1 MPRLALESMRRRV
14 VTPIL
19 IAFLVIGG
27 AAIAS
32 AETVQDDG
40 IRVTFNADF
49 TPHRLPR
56 DKPAP
61 VSVKIEGKV
70 ATADGGHPPA
80 LRRLEIKLHR
90 NGRLDAEGLPTCS
103 ASSLQSTSTATAL
116 ERCRRALVGQGSFHA
131 VVSLGREIPT
141 GGKILA
147 FNSRRAGR
155 QALVLHLFAGTPV
168 RFTLVVPLTIQRLQE
183 GQFGT
188 LLRAKIPK
196 LAGGLGSVTEIDLTI
211 GRRYSFRGERR
222 SYVSAA
228 CSAPKSLPGGVFD
241 FARANFRFEGHKAI
255 DPPALLRGC
264 SVR

>member
-1 MPRLALESMRRRV
+1 MRRRV

-19 IAFLVIGG
+19 IALLAVAG
-27 AAIAS
+27 AALAS
-32 AETVQDDG
+32 AATVQEDG
-40 IRVTFNADF
+40 LRVTFNADF

-61 VSVKIEGKV
+61 VAVEVEGKV
-70 ATADGGHPPA
+70 ATADGSHPPA
-80 LRRLEIKLHR
+80 LRWLEIKLHR
-90 NGRLDAEGLPTCS
+90 NGRLDAGGLPTC
-103 ASSLQSTSTATAL
+103 AAPSLQSTSTATAL
-116 ERCRRALVGQGSFHA
+116 ERCRNALVGTGNFAA
-131 VVSLGREIPT
+131 VVSLGREIST
-141 GGKILA
+141 SGRILA
-147 FNSRRAGR
+147 FNSRRAGK

-168 RFTLVVPLTIQRLQE
+168 RFTLVVPLTIGHLEE

-188 LLRAKIPK
+188 ILRARIPK

-228 CSAPKSLPGGVFD
+228 CSAPESLPGGVFD

-255 DPPALLRGC
+255 NPPALLQEC

>member
-1 MPRLALESMRRRV
+1 MRHRAAISISIALLA
-14 VTPIL
+14 
-19 IAFLVIGG
+19 IGG
-27 AAIAS
+27 SAIAS
-32 AETVQDDG
+32 AETIQEDG
-40 IRVTFNADF
+40 LRVTFNADF
-49 TPHRLPR
+49 TPHTLPR

-61 VSVKIEGKV
+61 VSVKVEGKV
-70 ATADGGHPPA
+70 ATADGSHPPA
-80 LRRLEIKLHR
+80 LRWLEIKLHR
-90 NGRLDAEGLPTCS
+90 SGNLDANGLQTCS
-103 ASSLQSTSTATAL
+103 APSLQSTSTATAL
-116 ERCRRALVGQGSFHA
+116 ERCRPALVGKGSFHA
-131 VVSLGREIPT
+131 AVSLGREIPT

-168 RFTLVVPLTIQRLQE
+168 RFTLVVPLTVGRLRE

-188 LLRAKIPK
+188 IMRAKIPK

-228 CSAPKSLPGGVFD
+228 CSAPNSLPGGVFN

-255 DPPALLRGC
+255 HPPALLQEC